1 MPKHQ
6 QILKAIQA
14 ISEGKMILVTD
25 AKHREDEAD
34 LIVAAE
40 KITEEQMNF
49 MVTHGRGL
57 VCLALTESRTDALE
71 LPLQLRPHA
80 QSIHHHTAFTVS
92 IDARHG
98 IKTGIS
104 AHDRVQTVKVA
115 IDTNST
121 PQDLIVPGHIF
132 PLRAQNGGVLT
143 RPGHTEAA
151 IDLTQL
157 AGLSPASVI
166 CEVMADD
173 GGMLRGEKLTA
184 YAKKY
189 ELPLISIAELIDY
202 LKEHPLV
209 PDSTTTTETKVS
221 IAATTPITTRFGEF
235 TCLSFFASPDPH
247 EHVALIS
254 GDLAKL
260 SNPFVRIH
268 SECLTGDVFGSLH
281 CDCGLQRDYA
291 MQTIA
296 KDGGLFIY
304 LRQEGRGIGLTNKLK
319 AYSRQRQQN
328 LDTVEANL
336 ALGLPIDCRNY
347 LAAGLLLQHLGI
359 KQCRL
364 LTNNPDKLSALSTYV
379 ETVTREAIIMEENAH
394 NQKYL
399 MTKASKLGHWLK
411 SR

>member
-6 QILKAIQA
+6 HILKAIQA

-40 KITEEQMNF
+40 KITEDQMNF

-57 VCLALTESRTDALE
+57 VCLALTESHADALE
-71 LPLQLRPHA
+71 LPLQLRPHT

-92 IDARHG
+92 IDARYG
-98 IKTGIS
+98 VKTGIS
-104 AHDRVQTVKVA
+104 AHDRVQTIKVA
-115 IDTNST
+115 LDPKST

-132 PLRAQNGGVLT
+132 PLRAKEGGVLV

-151 IDLTQL
+151 IDLTKL
-157 AGLSPASVI
+157 AGLTPASVI

-173 GGMLRGEKLTA
+173 GEMLRGEKLIA
-184 YAKKY
+184 YAKKHN
-189 ELPLISIAELIDY
+189 LPLISIAELIDY
-202 LKEHPLV
+202 LKDHPLV
-209 PDSTTTTETKVS
+209 PTSTATTETKVS
-221 IAATTPITTRFGEF
+221 IAADSPIITRFGEF
-235 TCLSFFASPDPH
+235 TCLSFFATPDPH

-260 SNPFVRIH
+260 SNPLVRVH
-268 SECLTGDVFGSLH
+268 SECLTGDVFGSQQ
-281 CDCGLQRDYA
+281 CDCAAQRDYA
-291 MQTIA
+291 MQVIA
-296 KDGGLFIY
+296 KEGGILIY

-319 AYSRQRQQN
+319 AYSKQRQQD

-336 ALGLPIDCRNY
+336 ALGLPVDCRNY
-347 LAAGLLLQHLGI
+347 MAAGLLLQNLGV

-364 LTNNPDKLSALSTYV
+364 LTNNPEKLSALSTYV
-379 ETVTREAIIMEENAH
+379 DTVTREAIIMEETSH

-399 MTKASKLGHWLK
+399 ATKASKLGHWLK